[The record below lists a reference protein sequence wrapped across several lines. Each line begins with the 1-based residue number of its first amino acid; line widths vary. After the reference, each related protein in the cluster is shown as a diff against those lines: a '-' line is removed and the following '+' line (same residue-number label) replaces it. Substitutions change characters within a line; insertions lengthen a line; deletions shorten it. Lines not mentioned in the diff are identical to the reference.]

1 MKNIFIIGSH
11 GYKKNYGGWETFV
24 KNFCTYYNKEK
35 ANIYVTEVTHV
46 KKEIY
51 KLDDIFCLPVKT
63 KKIGSATMMIYS
75 IKSLYDVFKYIKKN
89 KLKNSIIYIL
99 GLRQGIFLKLLN
111 KKFKKNNIK
120 VFINPD
126 GLEWKRS
133 KWSKPI
139 KKYFLYCEKVM
150 TKYCD
155 GIICDSKGIKTYFEK
170 QYPKNKVN
178 KHFIAYGT
186 KTFDFNNI
194 NEEDILSKYNLK
206 KDNYC
211 LVVGRCVPENNFEL
225 IINEF
230 MKSNIK
236 KELVIISNITGSP
249 YYDVIKEKTNCDS
262 DSRVRILPGIY
273 NEEHLSTIRK
283 NAYLYLH
290 GHSVG
295 GTNPSL
301 LEALSL
307 TDLNILYNVNFNK
320 QVGLDTCLYFNE
332 KNNNLKKVLE
342 DKNLKKYKKL
352 LGPLAKQRIKEE
364 YTWEYIIDKYER
376 LFGEQ

>member
-11 GYKKNYGGWETFV
+11 GYQKNYGGWETFV
-24 KNFCTYYNKEK
+24 KNFCDYYDKTK
-35 ANIYVTEVTHV
+35 ANIFVTEVSYE
-46 KKEIY
+46 KKKNY
-51 KLDDIFCLPVKT
+51 KKNKINCLPIKT
-63 KKIGSATMMIYS
+63 KKCGSATMMIYS
-75 IKSLYDVFKYIKKN
+75 IKALFDIKKYIKTN
-89 KLKNSIIYIL
+89 KMDNCIIYIL
-99 GLRQGIFLKLLN
+99 GLRQGIFLQLLYPY
-111 KKFKKNNIK
+111 FKKNNIK
-120 VFINPD
+120 VYLNPD

-133 KWSKPI
+133 KWNKYI

-150 TKYCD
+150 ALNCD
-155 GIICDSKGIKTYFEK
+155 GIICDSNGIKTYFEK
-170 QYPKNKVN
+170 AYPKNKVK

-194 NEEDILSKYNLK
+194 NQDLILEKYNLV

-225 IINEF
+225 IIKEF

-249 YYDVIKEKTNCDS
+249 YYEQLKQITNCQIDK
-262 DSRVRILPGIY
+262 RIRILPGIY
-273 NEEHLSTIRK
+273 NEEYLSTIRK
-283 NAYLYLH
+283 NAFLYIH

-320 QVGLDTCLYFNE
+320 QVGLNSCLYFSD
-332 KNNNLKKVLE
+332 KNNDLRKVLN
-342 DKNLKKYKKL
+342 DKKL
-352 LGPLAKQRIKEE
+352 KSYKNKLGKLAKQRISDE
-364 YTWEYIIDKYER
+364 YTWEYIVNKYEKV
-376 LFGEQ
+376 FK